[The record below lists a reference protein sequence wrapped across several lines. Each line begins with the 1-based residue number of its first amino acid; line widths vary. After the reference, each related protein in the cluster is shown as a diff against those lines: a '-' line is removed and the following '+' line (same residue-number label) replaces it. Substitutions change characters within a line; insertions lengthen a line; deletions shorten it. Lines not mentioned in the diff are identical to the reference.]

1 MEKVELDR
9 VNFSKQLVNLE
20 KKENFLKQQ
29 IIDEVF
35 KPQKNK
41 KVMELKNNINDLYE
55 KAVYRLSKQREEL
68 LKKVDKGFQLKEDEI
83 KEKVLLEFDENFKQ
97 NEAFKKKLRVSIK
110 IFEDYF

>member
-1 MEKVELDR
+1 MEKVDLDR

-29 IIDEVF
+29 IIDDVF

-55 KAVYRLSKQREEL
+55 KAVYRLSK
-68 LKKVDKGFQLKEDEI
+68 
-83 KEKVLLEFDENFKQ
+83 
-97 NEAFKKKLRVSIK
+97 
-110 IFEDYF
+110 